1 MAAIQ
6 KQESEHFQAQRLSPL
21 LCCHLVPLPE
31 ALDSRSLFQPLLL
44 LLLAVHAGSDSRTDD
59 HCVIAK
65 EEGPQAKVLVVL
77 QIVQR
82 TAQPHRVEASEQ
94 G

>member
-1 MAAIQ
+1 MVAKQ
-6 KQESEHFQAQRLSPL
+6 KQESEHFQAQRLSLL

-31 ALDSRSLFQPLLL
+31 VLDCHSLFQPLLL
-44 LLLAVHAGSDSRTDD
+44 LLLAVHAGSDSHTDD
-59 HCVIAK
+59 HCAIAK

-82 TAQPHRVEASEQ
+82 TAQPNGVETSEQ